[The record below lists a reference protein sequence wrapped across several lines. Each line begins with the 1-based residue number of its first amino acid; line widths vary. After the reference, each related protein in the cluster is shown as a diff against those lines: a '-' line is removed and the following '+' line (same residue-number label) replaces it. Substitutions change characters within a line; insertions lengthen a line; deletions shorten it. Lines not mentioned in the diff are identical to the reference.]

1 VQEALP
7 HAAENDVYLQ
17 VELLKEL
24 LSYVDQA
31 GSQGALAD
39 RDTSPAH
46 STSSLESDGGSMPE
60 EPPGRQVK
68 LFTKRNIYFFMYR
81 RPFLCTFHVAVD
93 VLIVPHKGRPVWMG
107 GGGGR
112 GASM

>member
-1 VQEALP
+1 MQEALP

-24 LSYVDQA
+24 LSCVDRA
-31 GSQGALAD
+31 GSQGTLAD

-68 LFTKRNIYFFMYR
+68 NVTQRNIYILHSVLDLDPDSIR
-81 RPFLCTFHVAVD
+81 SVD
-93 VLIVPHKGRPVWMG
+93 PDPAPEG
-107 GGGGR
+107 
-112 GASM
+112 

>member
-1 VQEALP
+1 MQEALP

-24 LSYVDQA
+24 LSYVDRA

-68 LFTKRNIYFFMYR
+68 LSTKRNIYSLR
-81 RPFLCTFHVAVD
+81 NGGLICTFHIAVYFF
-93 VLIVPHKGRPVWMG
+93 IVTYKGLSGWVG
-107 GGGGR
+107 G